1 MTSTPGLKNL
11 VLLGLGHA
19 HVQVLRGLAHSRP
32 ADLNLTV
39 IAPRPLAVYS
49 GMVPGF
55 VAGHYT
61 AEQCRIPLDA
71 LLARSGART
80 IAGSAIGI
88 DAETRTV
95 SLASGEAVPW
105 DWLSVNT
112 GPIMDRDLLEVRMPG
127 ARRHALFVRPI
138 DAFVQ
143 LWPQVAEMAASRP
156 IHLAV
161 VGAGAAGV
169 ELAMAASHAL
179 QGSGMPQG
187 SHVSLVTGGEPP
199 AAIYPQAVQAR
210 VQRALRRLNVTL
222 IRTPPDLAVARR
234 RLRLQ
239 DRPRRAERDPQGH
252 GRDADPARTAGG
264 HRDRRRRRGLPAQRR
279 AGADRHHRLL
289 HAHRRRPVR
298 LRPHRRHQRH
308 QRRLRDGRPADPGAG
323 AGGHADQRAVHRHH
337 RPHAGR
343 RAPRCA
349 ARPASRSP
357 AATPSIR
364 SRPSTAWWRWAW
376 CTPKRVKRNA
386 DARPATCWCWASR
399 WAWA

>member
-95 SLASGEAVPW
+95 ALASGEAVPW

-199 AAIYPQAVQAR
+199 AAIYPQARAGPRAACPAPLATSRSSRKPASAWKWAPCCWPNGAR
-210 VQRALRRLNVTL
+210 LALRRGRCFEGRWVWHTQS
-222 IRTPPDLAVARR
+222 RY
-234 RLRLQ
+234 RL
-239 DRPRRAERDPQGH
+239 
-252 GRDADPARTAGG
+252 
-264 HRDRRRRRGLPAQRR
+264 
-279 AGADRHHRLL
+279 
-289 HAHRRRPVR
+289 
-298 LRPHRRHQRH
+298 
-308 QRRLRDGRPADPGAG
+308 
-323 AGGHADQRAVHRHH
+323 
-337 RPHAGR
+337 
-343 RAPRCA
+343 A
-349 ARPASRSP
+349 ARP
-357 AATPSIR
+357 
-364 SRPSTAWWRWAW
+364 
-376 CTPKRVKRNA
+376 
-386 DARPATCWCWASR
+386 
-399 WAWA
+399 

>member
-80 IAGSAIGI
+80 ITGSAIGI

-169 ELAMAASHAL
+169 ELAMASSHAL

-222 IRTPPDLAVARR
+222 IPETCVGVEVGALLLANGARLVCDAPVLAVGTQAPAWLADSGLALDEAGYLAVNAFQQSTSHPRVFAAGDVASRVDAPHPRNGVHAVRAGVPLLANLRAAMQALPLKPYTPPPRTLNLLACGSRYAIGTWGPFSFEGRWVWHWKDRIDRAFVARY
-234 RLRLQ
+234 
-239 DRPRRAERDPQGH
+239 
-252 GRDADPARTAGG
+252 
-264 HRDRRRRRGLPAQRR
+264 
-279 AGADRHHRLL
+279 
-289 HAHRRRPVR
+289 
-298 LRPHRRHQRH
+298 
-308 QRRLRDGRPADPGAG
+308 
-323 AGGHADQRAVHRHH
+323 
-337 RPHAGR
+337 
-343 RAPRCA
+343 
-349 ARPASRSP
+349 
-357 AATPSIR
+357 AT
-364 SRPSTAWWRWAW
+364 
-376 CTPKRVKRNA
+376 
-386 DARPATCWCWASR
+386 
-399 WAWA
+399 

>member
-95 SLASGEAVPW
+95 ALASGEAVPW

-222 IRTPPDLAVARR
+222 IPETCVGVEVGALLLANGARLVCDAPVLAVGTQAPAW
-234 RLRLQ
+234 LADSGLAPWPAGWM
-239 DRPRRAERDPQGH
+239 RPI
-252 GRDADPARTAGG
+252 PATACT
-264 HRDRRRRRGLPAQRR
+264 RCA
-279 AGADRHHRLL
+279 
-289 HAHRRRPVR
+289 PVSR
-298 LRPHRRHQRH
+298 CWPTC
-308 QRRLRDGRPADPGAG
+308 
-323 AGGHADQRAVHRHH
+323 
-337 RPHAGR
+337 
-343 RAPRCA
+343 APRC
-349 ARPASRSP
+349 RRFL
-357 AATPSIR
+357 
-364 SRPSTAWWRWAW
+364 
-376 CTPKRVKRNA
+376 
-386 DARPATCWCWASR
+386 
-399 WAWA
+399 

>member
-80 IAGSAIGI
+80 ITGSAIGI

-199 AAIYPQAVQAR
+199 AGIYPKAVQAR

-222 IRTPPDLAVARR
+222 IPETCVGVEVGALLLANGAAWSATRRCSRWARR
-234 RLRLQ
+234 R
-239 DRPRRAERDPQGH
+239 PPGS
-252 GRDADPARTAGG
+252 PTAAW
-264 HRDRRRRRGLPAQRR
+264 RWT
-279 AGADRHHRLL
+279 
-289 HAHRRRPVR
+289 
-298 LRPHRRHQRH
+298 
-308 QRRLRDGRPADPGAG
+308 RPATSPSTPSSKAPATPACLPPATWPAG
-323 AGGHADQRAVHRHH
+323 WM
-337 RPHAGR
+337 RPIPATACTR
-343 RAPRCA
+343 CAPVSRCWPTCAPRC
-349 ARPASRSP
+349 RRFL
-357 AATPSIR
+357 
-364 SRPSTAWWRWAW
+364 
-376 CTPKRVKRNA
+376 
-386 DARPATCWCWASR
+386 
-399 WAWA
+399 

>member
-1 MTSTPGLKNL
+1 M
-11 VLLGLGHA
+11 LLGLGHA
-19 HVQVLRGLAHSRP
+19 HVQVLHGLAQSRP

-80 IAGSAIGI
+80 ITGSAIGI

-222 IRTPPDLAVARR
+222 IPETCVGVEVGALLLANGARLVCDAPVLAVGTQAPAWLADSGLALDEAGYLAVNAFQQSTSHPRVFAAGDVASRVDAPHPRNGVHAVRAGVPLLANLRAAMQALPLKPYTPPPRTLNLLACGSRYAIGTWGPFSFEGRWVWHWKDRIDRAFVARY
-234 RLRLQ
+234 
-239 DRPRRAERDPQGH
+239 
-252 GRDADPARTAGG
+252 
-264 HRDRRRRRGLPAQRR
+264 
-279 AGADRHHRLL
+279 
-289 HAHRRRPVR
+289 
-298 LRPHRRHQRH
+298 
-308 QRRLRDGRPADPGAG
+308 
-323 AGGHADQRAVHRHH
+323 
-337 RPHAGR
+337 
-343 RAPRCA
+343 
-349 ARPASRSP
+349 
-357 AATPSIR
+357 AT
-364 SRPSTAWWRWAW
+364 
-376 CTPKRVKRNA
+376 
-386 DARPATCWCWASR
+386 
-399 WAWA
+399 

>member
-95 SLASGEAVPW
+95 ALASGEAVPW

-210 VQRALRRLNVTL
+210 VQRALRRFEPRLTSLSHGGGCGCKIAPGVLSEILKGTAQCAPLMPMPPELLVGIETADDAAVYQLNDEQAL
-222 IRTPPDLAVARR
+222 IATTDFFMPIVDDPFDFGRIAATNAISDVYAMGGTPIMALALVGMPINVLSTKPPSADPGRR
-234 RLRLQ
+234 RLGV
-239 DRPRRAERDPQGH
+239 PR
-252 GRDADPARTAGG
+252 GG
-264 HRDRRRRRGLPAQRR
+264 HPDCGRPHHRFGRAHLRPGGAGPGAPRSASSATPTRRR
-279 AGADRHHRLL
+279 
-289 HAHRRRPVR
+289 
-298 LRPHRRHQRH
+298 
-308 QRRLRDGRPADPGAG
+308 
-323 AGGHADQRAVHRHH
+323 
-337 RPHAGR
+337 
-343 RAPRCA
+343 
-349 ARPASRSP
+349 
-357 AATPSIR
+357 
-364 SRPSTAWWRWAW
+364 
-376 CTPKRVKRNA
+376 
-386 DARPATCWCWASR
+386 ATCWCWASR